1 MNSHDLAVNGFSFSH
16 SFRYCRSIG
25 FENWTLPLPSALRVR
40 VAPVESLHLPRK
52 FRGLAQDCLICIP
65 DLGFPEFESDHL
77 IDFSNK
83 AQLC

>member
-1 MNSHDLAVNGFSFSH
+1 MRSTDFH
-16 SFRYCRSIG
+16 SLIAFATAKTG
-25 FENWTLPLPSALRVR
+25 FENWTLSLPSALPVR

-52 FRGLAQDCLICIP
+52 VRGLAQDCLICIS
-65 DLGFPEFESDHL
+65 DLGFPEFESGHL